1 MSFKKR
7 LSKLKF
13 AKKTTKTSKTT
24 EKNEKKVRK
33 FKIVKKP
40 TSMTKRIYLIFSIIV
55 VLFSIIILRLAQ
67 MQILNKSFYD
77 EKLNSSTTYT
87 VTTSNPRGEI
97 YDAAGNLLVSNT
109 VKQVV
114 AFTRSNTI
122 TAEEMKEL
130 AAKLSTL
137 VTLTET
143 DVTTRQKKDYYL
155 ADSDTYAAVVKSLP
169 DDEKYDS
176 YGNNL
181 TESEIYA
188 NAINAVT
195 DDEINYSED
204 ELKLVYIFSQMN
216 AASTFST
223 VNLTTGDLTEEQIAY
238 ITANQ
243 SKLSGISIATDW
255 DRETPTSSLASIIG
269 TVSSKDSGLPAE
281 EADDYLAKGYSLND
295 RVGTSYLE
303 KEYEEYLQGTH
314 TVREITTDKNGN
326 VVSDEVTSEGKAGQN
341 LKLTVNSDFQAGVE
355 SILNQYY
362 SADIADGYA
371 TYSEGAYAVALNPQ
385 TGAILAMAGLSHE
398 TGSSTTT
405 LDALGTINDIFVP
418 GSVVKAATL
427 TAGWESGA
435 ISGNQV
441 IADQFINI
449 AGSSAITSWFTGSGS
464 TNITAVQAL
473 EYSSNTYM
481 VQVALKMMGQEY
493 YSGMSLATTGMKE
506 AMEEL
511 RAAYAEYGMG
521 TSTGIDLPEN
531 TTGYISDDYSAGNVL
546 TEAFGQYDSYTP
558 MQLAQYAA
566 TVANGGKRIAPHL
579 VDSIYDND
587 GTDGIGTLAKTIETN
602 VLNEINISDDDMDLL
617 QQGFYQ
623 VVNSS
628 SGYATGTYMK
638 SSTVTIAGKTGTAET
653 YAVDAN
659 GNAVTTVNLS
669 VLAYDYSTS
678 DDSNIAVAVIIPHL
692 TSSDNHTNQYI
703 ARDIIN
709 LYMSTYV
716 NQ

>member
-13 AKKTTKTSKTT
+13 AKKTT
-24 EKNEKKVRK
+24 EKKVRK
-33 FKIVKKP
+33 FKIDKKP
-40 TSMTKRIYLIFSIIV
+40 TSMTKRIYLIFSVIV

-137 VTLTET
+137 VTFTET
-143 DVTTRQKKDYYL
+143 NVTTRQKKDYYL

-269 TVSSKDSGLPAE
+269 TVSSKHSGLPAE

-427 TAGWESGA
+427 TAGWESDV

-441 IADQFINI
+441 IADQSINI

-521 TSTGIDLPEN
+521 TSTGIDFPEN

-587 GTDGIGTLAKTIETN
+587 GTDGIGTLGKTIETN
-602 VLNEINISDDDMDLL
+602 VLNQINISDDDMDLL

-628 SGYATGTYMK
+628 SAYATGTYMK

-678 DDSNIAVAVIIPHL
+678 DDSHIAVAVIVPHL

>member
-13 AKKTTKTSKTT
+13 AKKTTKTSETT
-24 EKNEKKVRK
+24 ETTEKKVRK

-87 VTTSNPRGEI
+87 VTTSSPRGEI

-137 VTLTET
+137 VTFTET

-169 DDEKYDS
+169 NDEKYDS

-314 TVREITTDKNGN
+314 TVREITTDKSGN

-427 TAGWESGA
+427 TAGWEAGA

-441 IADQFINI
+441 IADQSINI

-653 YAVDAN
+653 YVEDEN
-659 GNAVTTVNLS
+659 HNVVTTVNLS

>member
-13 AKKTTKTSKTT
+13 AKKTT
-24 EKNEKKVRK
+24 EKKVRK
-33 FKIVKKP
+33 FKIDKKP
-40 TSMTKRIYLIFSIIV
+40 TSMTKRIYLIFSVIV

-137 VTLTET
+137 VTFTET
-143 DVTTRQKKDYYL
+143 NVTTRQKKDYYL

-216 AASTFST
+216 ATSTFST

-269 TVSSKDSGLPAE
+269 TVSSKHSGLPAE

-405 LDALGTINDIFVP
+405 LDVLGTINDIFVP

-427 TAGWESGA
+427 TAGWESDA

-441 IADQFINI
+441 IADQSINI

-587 GTDGIGTLAKTIETN
+587 GTDGIGTLGKTIETN
-602 VLNEINISDDDMDLL
+602 VLNQINISDDDMDLL

-628 SGYATGTYMK
+628 SAYATGTYMK

-678 DDSNIAVAVIIPHL
+678 DDSHIAVAVIVPHL

>member
-7 LSKLKF
+7 LSKLQF
-13 AKKTTKTSKTT
+13 AKKTT
-24 EKNEKKVRK
+24 EKKVRK
-33 FKIVKKP
+33 FKIDKKP
-40 TSMTKRIYLIFSIIV
+40 TSMTKRIYLIFSVIV

-137 VTLTET
+137 VTFTET
-143 DVTTRQKKDYYL
+143 NVTTRQKKDYYL

-269 TVSSKDSGLPAE
+269 TVSSKHSGLPAE

-427 TAGWESGA
+427 TAGWESDV

-441 IADQFINI
+441 IADQSINI

-587 GTDGIGTLAKTIETN
+587 GTDGIGTLGKTIETN
-602 VLNEINISDDDMDLL
+602 VLNQINISDDDMDLL

-628 SGYATGTYMK
+628 SAYATGTYMK

-678 DDSNIAVAVIIPHL
+678 DDSHIAVAVIVPHL

>member
-1 MSFKKR
+1 MM
-7 LSKLKF
+7 LQ
-13 AKKTTKTSKTT
+13 
-24 EKNEKKVRK
+24 V
-33 FKIVKKP
+33 I
-40 TSMTKRIYLIFSIIV
+40 
-55 VLFSIIILRLAQ
+55 
-67 MQILNKSFYD
+67 
-77 EKLNSSTTYT
+77 
-87 VTTSNPRGEI
+87 
-97 YDAAGNLLVSNT
+97 LLVSNT

-137 VTLTET
+137 VTFTET
-143 DVTTRQKKDYYL
+143 NVTTRQKKDYYL

-269 TVSSKDSGLPAE
+269 TVSSKHSGLPAE

-427 TAGWESGA
+427 TAGWESDA

-441 IADQFINI
+441 IADQSINI

-546 TEAFGQYDSYTP
+546 TEAFW
-558 MQLAQYAA
+558 
-566 TVANGGKRIAPHL
+566 
-579 VDSIYDND
+579 
-587 GTDGIGTLAKTIETN
+587 
-602 VLNEINISDDDMDLL
+602 
-617 QQGFYQ
+617 
-623 VVNSS
+623 
-628 SGYATGTYMK
+628 
-638 SSTVTIAGKTGTAET
+638 
-653 YAVDAN
+653 
-659 GNAVTTVNLS
+659 S
-669 VLAYDYSTS
+669 V
-678 DDSNIAVAVIIPHL
+678 
-692 TSSDNHTNQYI
+692 
-703 ARDIIN
+703 
-709 LYMSTYV
+709 
-716 NQ
+716 

>member
-13 AKKTTKTSKTT
+13 AKKTT
-24 EKNEKKVRK
+24 EKKVRK
-33 FKIVKKP
+33 FKIDKKP
-40 TSMTKRIYLIFSIIV
+40 TSMTKRIYLIFSVIV

-137 VTLTET
+137 VTFTET
-143 DVTTRQKKDYYL
+143 NVTTRQKKDYYL

-269 TVSSKDSGLPAE
+269 TVSSKHSGLPAE

-427 TAGWESGA
+427 TAGWESDA
-435 ISGNQV
+435 ISRNQV
-441 IADQFINI
+441 IADQSINI

-587 GTDGIGTLAKTIETN
+587 GTDGIGTLGKTIETN
-602 VLNEINISDDDMDLL
+602 VLNQINISDDDMDLL

-628 SGYATGTYMK
+628 SAYATGTYMK

-678 DDSNIAVAVIIPHL
+678 DDSHIAVAVIVPHL

>member
-24 EKNEKKVRK
+24 ETTEKKVRK

-87 VTTSNPRGEI
+87 VTTSSPRGEI

-122 TAEEMKEL
+122 TAEEIKEL

-181 TESEIYA
+181 TESEIYT
-188 NAINAVT
+188 NAVNAVT

-223 VNLTTGDLTEEQIAY
+223 VNLTTGDLTEEQIDY

-243 SKLSGISIATDW
+243 FKLSGISIATDW

-441 IADQFINI
+441 IADQSINI

-521 TSTGIDLPEN
+521 TNTGIDLPEN
-531 TTGYISDDYSAGNVL
+531 TTGYISDDYSAANVL

>member
-13 AKKTTKTSKTT
+13 AKKTT
-24 EKNEKKVRK
+24 EKKVRK
-33 FKIVKKP
+33 FKIDKKP
-40 TSMTKRIYLIFSIIV
+40 TSMTKRIYLIFSVIV

-137 VTLTET
+137 VTFTET
-143 DVTTRQKKDYYL
+143 NVTTRQKKDYYL

-269 TVSSKDSGLPAE
+269 TVSSKHSGLPAE

-355 SILNQYY
+355 SILNQYC

-427 TAGWESGA
+427 TAGWESDA

-441 IADQFINI
+441 IADQSINI

-587 GTDGIGTLAKTIETN
+587 GTDGIGTLGKTIETN
-602 VLNEINISDDDMDLL
+602 VLNQINISDDDMDLL

-628 SGYATGTYMK
+628 SAYATGTYMK

-678 DDSNIAVAVIIPHL
+678 DDSHIAVAVIVPHL

>member
-13 AKKTTKTSKTT
+13 AKKTT
-24 EKNEKKVRK
+24 EKKVRK
-33 FKIVKKP
+33 FKIDKKP
-40 TSMTKRIYLIFSIIV
+40 TSMTKRIYSIFSVIV

-137 VTLTET
+137 VTFTET
-143 DVTTRQKKDYYL
+143 NVTTRQKKDYYL

-269 TVSSKDSGLPAE
+269 TVSSKHSGLPEE

-427 TAGWESGA
+427 TAGWESDA

-441 IADQFINI
+441 IADQSINI

-587 GTDGIGTLAKTIETN
+587 GTAGIGTLGKTIETN
-602 VLNEINISDDDMDLL
+602 VLNQINISDDDMDLL

-628 SGYATGTYMK
+628 SAYATGTYMK

-678 DDSNIAVAVIIPHL
+678 DDSHIAVAVIIPHL

>member
-13 AKKTTKTSKTT
+13 VKKTT
-24 EKNEKKVRK
+24 EKKVRK
-33 FKIVKKP
+33 FKIDKKP
-40 TSMTKRIYLIFSIIV
+40 TSMTKRIYLIFSVIV

-137 VTLTET
+137 VTFTET
-143 DVTTRQKKDYYL
+143 NVTTRQKKDYYL

-269 TVSSKDSGLPAE
+269 TVSSKHSGLPAE

-427 TAGWESGA
+427 TAGWESDA

-441 IADQFINI
+441 IADQSINI

-587 GTDGIGTLAKTIETN
+587 GTDGIGTLGKTIETN
-602 VLNEINISDDDMDLL
+602 VLNQINISDDDMDLL

-628 SGYATGTYMK
+628 SAYATGTYMK

-678 DDSNIAVAVIIPHL
+678 DDSHIAVAVIVPHL

>member
-13 AKKTTKTSKTT
+13 AKKTT
-24 EKNEKKVRK
+24 EKKVRK
-33 FKIVKKP
+33 FKIDKKP
-40 TSMTKRIYLIFSIIV
+40 TSMTKRIYLIFSVIV

-137 VTLTET
+137 VTFTET
-143 DVTTRQKKDYYL
+143 NVTTRQKKDYYL

-269 TVSSKDSGLPAE
+269 TVSSKHSGLPAE

-427 TAGWESGA
+427 TAGWESDA

-441 IADQFINI
+441 IADQSINI

-546 TEAFGQYDSYTP
+546 TEAFGQYGSYTP

-587 GTDGIGTLAKTIETN
+587 GTAGIGTLGKTIETN
-602 VLNEINISDDDMDLL
+602 VLNQINISDDDMDLL

-628 SGYATGTYMK
+628 SAYATGTYMK

-678 DDSNIAVAVIIPHL
+678 DDSHIAVAVIIPHL

>member
-13 AKKTTKTSKTT
+13 AKKTT
-24 EKNEKKVRK
+24 EKKVRK
-33 FKIVKKP
+33 FKIDKKP
-40 TSMTKRIYLIFSIIV
+40 TSMTKRIYLIFSVIV

-137 VTLTET
+137 VTFTET
-143 DVTTRQKKDYYL
+143 NVTTRQKKDYYL

-243 SKLSGISIATDW
+243 SKLSGISITTDW

-269 TVSSKDSGLPAE
+269 TVSSKHSGLPAE

-427 TAGWESGA
+427 TAGWESDV

-441 IADQFINI
+441 IADQSINI

-587 GTDGIGTLAKTIETN
+587 GTDGIGTLGKTIETN
-602 VLNEINISDDDMDLL
+602 VLNQINISDDDMDLL

-628 SGYATGTYMK
+628 SAYATGTYMK

-678 DDSNIAVAVIIPHL
+678 DDSHIAVAVIVPHL

>member
-13 AKKTTKTSKTT
+13 AKKTT
-24 EKNEKKVRK
+24 EKKVRK
-33 FKIVKKP
+33 FKIDKKP
-40 TSMTKRIYLIFSIIV
+40 TSMTKRIYLIFSVIV

-122 TAEEMKEL
+122 IAEEMKEL

-137 VTLTET
+137 VTFTET
-143 DVTTRQKKDYYL
+143 NVTTRQKKDYYL

-269 TVSSKDSGLPAE
+269 TVSSKHSGLPAE

-427 TAGWESGA
+427 TAGWESDA

-441 IADQFINI
+441 IADQSINI

-587 GTDGIGTLAKTIETN
+587 GTDGIGTLGKTIETN
-602 VLNEINISDDDMDLL
+602 VLNQINISDDDMDLL

-628 SGYATGTYMK
+628 SAYATGTYMK

-678 DDSNIAVAVIIPHL
+678 DDSHIAVAVIVPHL

>member
-13 AKKTTKTSKTT
+13 AKKTT
-24 EKNEKKVRK
+24 EKKVRK
-33 FKIVKKP
+33 FKIDKKP
-40 TSMTKRIYLIFSIIV
+40 TSMTKRIYLIFSVIV

-137 VTLTET
+137 VTFTET
-143 DVTTRQKKDYYL
+143 NVTTRQKKDYYL

-188 NAINAVT
+188 NAIT

-269 TVSSKDSGLPAE
+269 TVSSKHSGLPAE

-427 TAGWESGA
+427 TAGWESDA

-441 IADQFINI
+441 IADQSINI

-587 GTDGIGTLAKTIETN
+587 GTAGIGTLGKTIETN
-602 VLNEINISDDDMDLL
+602 VLNQINISDDDMDLL

-628 SGYATGTYMK
+628 SAYATGTYMK

-678 DDSNIAVAVIIPHL
+678 DDSHIAVAVIIPHL

>member
-13 AKKTTKTSKTT
+13 DKKTT
-24 EKNEKKVRK
+24 EKKVRK
-33 FKIVKKP
+33 FKIDKKP
-40 TSMTKRIYLIFSIIV
+40 TSMTKRIYLIFSVIV

-137 VTLTET
+137 VTFTET
-143 DVTTRQKKDYYL
+143 NVTTRQKKDYYL

-269 TVSSKDSGLPAE
+269 TVSSKHSGLPAE

-427 TAGWESGA
+427 TAGWESDV

-441 IADQFINI
+441 IADQSINI

-587 GTDGIGTLAKTIETN
+587 GTDGIGTLGKTIETN
-602 VLNEINISDDDMDLL
+602 VLNQINISDDDMDLL

-628 SGYATGTYMK
+628 SAYATGTYMK

-678 DDSNIAVAVIIPHL
+678 DDSHIAVAVIVPHL

>member
-13 AKKTTKTSKTT
+13 AKKTT
-24 EKNEKKVRK
+24 EKKVRK
-33 FKIVKKP
+33 FKIDKKP
-40 TSMTKRIYLIFSIIV
+40 TSMTKRIYLIFSVIV

-137 VTLTET
+137 VTFTET
-143 DVTTRQKKDYYL
+143 NVTTRQKKDYYL

-269 TVSSKDSGLPAE
+269 TVSSKHSGLPAE

-303 KEYEEYLQGTH
+303 KEYGEYLQGTH

-427 TAGWESGA
+427 TAGWESDA

-441 IADQFINI
+441 IADQSINI

-587 GTDGIGTLAKTIETN
+587 GTAGIGTLGKTIETN
-602 VLNEINISDDDMDLL
+602 VLNQINISDDDMDLL

-628 SGYATGTYMK
+628 SAYATGTYMK

-678 DDSNIAVAVIIPHL
+678 DDSHIAVAVIIPHL

>member
-13 AKKTTKTSKTT
+13 AKKTT
-24 EKNEKKVRK
+24 EKKVRK
-33 FKIVKKP
+33 FKIDKKP
-40 TSMTKRIYLIFSIIV
+40 TSMTKRIYLIFSVIV

-137 VTLTET
+137 VTFTET
-143 DVTTRQKKDYYL
+143 NVTTRQKKDYYL

-269 TVSSKDSGLPAE
+269 TVSSKHSGLPEE

-427 TAGWESGA
+427 TAGWESDA

-441 IADQFINI
+441 IADQSINI

-587 GTDGIGTLAKTIETN
+587 GTDGIGTLGKTIETN
-602 VLNEINISDDDMDLL
+602 VLNQINISDDDMDLL

-628 SGYATGTYMK
+628 SAYATGTYMK

-678 DDSNIAVAVIIPHL
+678 DDSHIAVAVIVPHL

>member
-13 AKKTTKTSKTT
+13 AKKTT
-24 EKNEKKVRK
+24 EKKVRK
-33 FKIVKKP
+33 FKIDKKP
-40 TSMTKRIYLIFSIIV
+40 TSMTKRIYLIFSVIV

-137 VTLTET
+137 VTFTET
-143 DVTTRQKKDYYL
+143 NVTTRQKKDYYL

-269 TVSSKDSGLPAE
+269 TVSSKHSGLPAE

-427 TAGWESGA
+427 TAGWESDV

-441 IADQFINI
+441 IADQSINI

-587 GTDGIGTLAKTIETN
+587 GTDGIGTLGKTIETN
-602 VLNEINISDDDMDLL
+602 VLNQINISDDDMDLL

-628 SGYATGTYMK
+628 SAYATGTYMK

-678 DDSNIAVAVIIPHL
+678 DDSHIAVAVIVPHL
-692 TSSDNHTNQYI
+692 TSSDNHTDQYI

>member
-13 AKKTTKTSKTT
+13 AKKTT
-24 EKNEKKVRK
+24 EKKVRK
-33 FKIVKKP
+33 FKIDKKP
-40 TSMTKRIYLIFSIIV
+40 TSMTKRIYLIFSVIV

-137 VTLTET
+137 VTFTET
-143 DVTTRQKKDYYL
+143 NVTTRQKKDYYL

-269 TVSSKDSGLPAE
+269 TVSSKHSGLPAE

-427 TAGWESGA
+427 TAGWESDA

-441 IADQFINI
+441 IADQSINI

-546 TEAFGQYDSYTP
+546 TEAFGQ
-558 MQLAQYAA
+558 
-566 TVANGGKRIAPHL
+566 
-579 VDSIYDND
+579 
-587 GTDGIGTLAKTIETN
+587 
-602 VLNEINISDDDMDLL
+602 
-617 QQGFYQ
+617 
-623 VVNSS
+623 
-628 SGYATGTYMK
+628 
-638 SSTVTIAGKTGTAET
+638 
-653 YAVDAN
+653 
-659 GNAVTTVNLS
+659 
-669 VLAYDYSTS
+669 
-678 DDSNIAVAVIIPHL
+678 
-692 TSSDNHTNQYI
+692 
-703 ARDIIN
+703 
-709 LYMSTYV
+709 
-716 NQ
+716 

>member
-13 AKKTTKTSKTT
+13 AKKTT
-24 EKNEKKVRK
+24 EKKVRK
-33 FKIVKKP
+33 FKIDKKP
-40 TSMTKRIYLIFSIIV
+40 TSMTKRIYLIFSVIV

-137 VTLTET
+137 VTFTET
-143 DVTTRQKKDYYL
+143 NVTTRQKKDYYL

-269 TVSSKDSGLPAE
+269 TVSSKHSGLPAE

-427 TAGWESGA
+427 TAGWESDV

-441 IADQFINI
+441 IADQSINI

-464 TNITAVQAL
+464 TNITAIQAL

-481 VQVALKMMGQEY
+481 MQVALKMMGQEY

-587 GTDGIGTLAKTIETN
+587 GTDGIGTLGKTIETN
-602 VLNEINISDDDMDLL
+602 VLNQINISDDDMDLL

-628 SGYATGTYMK
+628 SAYATGTYMK

-678 DDSNIAVAVIIPHL
+678 DDSHIAVAVIVPHL

>member
-13 AKKTTKTSKTT
+13 AKKTT
-24 EKNEKKVRK
+24 EKKVRK
-33 FKIVKKP
+33 FKIDKKP
-40 TSMTKRIYLIFSIIV
+40 TSMTKRIYLIFSVIV

-137 VTLTET
+137 VTFTET
-143 DVTTRQKKDYYL
+143 NVTTRQKKDYYL

-269 TVSSKDSGLPAE
+269 TVSSKHSGLPAE

-427 TAGWESGA
+427 TAGWESDA

-441 IADQFINI
+441 IADQSINI

-587 GTDGIGTLAKTIETN
+587 GTAGIGTLGKTIETN
-602 VLNEINISDDDMDLL
+602 VLNQINISDDDMDLL
-617 QQGFYQ
+617 QQGVYQ

-628 SGYATGTYMK
+628 SAYATGTYMK

-678 DDSNIAVAVIIPHL
+678 DDSHIAVAVIIPHL

>member
-13 AKKTTKTSKTT
+13 AKKTT
-24 EKNEKKVRK
+24 EKKVRK
-33 FKIVKKP
+33 FKIDKKP
-40 TSMTKRIYLIFSIIV
+40 TSMTKRIYLIFSVIV

-137 VTLTET
+137 VTFTET
-143 DVTTRQKKDYYL
+143 NVTTRQKKDYYL

-269 TVSSKDSGLPAE
+269 TVSSKHSGLPAE

-427 TAGWESGA
+427 TAGWESDV

-441 IADQFINI
+441 IADQSINI

-546 TEAFGQYDSYTP
+546 TEAFGQYDSYIP

-587 GTDGIGTLAKTIETN
+587 GTDGIGTLGKTIETN
-602 VLNEINISDDDMDLL
+602 VLNQINISDDDMDLL

-628 SGYATGTYMK
+628 SAYATGTYMK

-678 DDSNIAVAVIIPHL
+678 DDSHIAVAVIVPHL

>member
-13 AKKTTKTSKTT
+13 AKKTT
-24 EKNEKKVRK
+24 EKKVRK
-33 FKIVKKP
+33 FKIDKKP
-40 TSMTKRIYLIFSIIV
+40 TSMTKRIYLIFSVIV
-55 VLFSIIILRLAQ
+55 VLFSIIILRLDQ

-137 VTLTET
+137 VTFTET
-143 DVTTRQKKDYYL
+143 NVTTRQKKDYYL

-216 AASTFST
+216 ATSTFST

-269 TVSSKDSGLPAE
+269 TVSSKHSGLPAE

-405 LDALGTINDIFVP
+405 LDVLGTINDIFVP

-427 TAGWESGA
+427 TAGWESDA

-441 IADQFINI
+441 IADQSINI

-678 DDSNIAVAVIIPHL
+678 DDSHIAVAVIVPHL

>member
-7 LSKLKF
+7 LRKLKF
-13 AKKTTKTSKTT
+13 AKKTT
-24 EKNEKKVRK
+24 EKKVRK
-33 FKIVKKP
+33 FKIDKKP
-40 TSMTKRIYLIFSIIV
+40 TSMTKRIYLIFSVIV

-137 VTLTET
+137 VTFTET
-143 DVTTRQKKDYYL
+143 NVTTRQKKDYYL

-269 TVSSKDSGLPAE
+269 TVSSKHSGLPAE

-427 TAGWESGA
+427 TAGWESDA

-441 IADQFINI
+441 IADQSINI

-587 GTDGIGTLAKTIETN
+587 GTDGIGTLGKTIETN
-602 VLNEINISDDDMDLL
+602 VLNQINISDDDMDLL

-628 SGYATGTYMK
+628 SAYATGTYMK

-678 DDSNIAVAVIIPHL
+678 DDSHIAVAVIVPHL

>member
-1 MSFKKR
+1 MNCDKIENEFVNCEESMSFKKSFNR
-7 LSKLKF
+7 LPI
-13 AKKTTKTSKTT
+13 AKKKASLTRR
-24 EKNEKKVRK
+24 V
-33 FKIVKKP
+33 
-40 TSMTKRIYLIFSIIV
+40 YLLFAIIV

-67 MQILNKSFYD
+67 MQLLNKSFY
-77 EKLNSSTTYT
+77 ENKLNASTTYT
-87 VTTSNPRGEI
+87 VTASSPRGQI
-97 YDAAGNLLVSNT
+97 YDASGKLLVSNS

-122 TAEEMKEL
+122 TAEQMKAL
-130 AAKLSTL
+130 AQKLSTL
-137 VTLTET
+137 VDFTET
-143 DVTTRQKKDYYL
+143 AVTTRQKKDYYL
-155 ADSDTYAAVVKSLP
+155 ADADTYEKVVQRLP
-169 DDEKYDS
+169 KDEKYDS
-176 YGNNL
+176 YGNRL
-181 TESEIYA
+181 TESTIYN
-188 NAINAVT
+188 NAVKAVT
-195 DDEINYSED
+195 DDEIQYSDE

-216 AASTFST
+216 AAATFST
-223 VNLTTGDLTEEQIAY
+223 VNLTTGDLSADQVAY

-243 SKLSGISIATDW
+243 AKLPGISIATDW
-255 DRETPTSSLASIIG
+255 DRTASASSLVPVIG
-269 TVSSKDSGLPAE
+269 TVSSKDAGLPAE
-281 EADDYLAKGYSLND
+281 EADAYLAKGYSLND

-314 TVREITTDKNGN
+314 TVRKITTDKTGN
-326 VVSDEVTSEGKAGQN
+326 IVSDQVTSEGKAGQN
-341 LKLTVNSDFQAGVE
+341 LKLTINADFQTGVE
-355 SILNQYY
+355 NILSQYY
-362 SADIADGYA
+362 GADIADGYA
-371 TYSEGAYAVALNPQ
+371 RYSEGAYAVALNPQ
-385 TGAILAMAGLSHE
+385 TGAILAMAGLSHDS
-398 TGSSTTT
+398 GSATTN
-405 LDALGTINDIFVP
+405 LDALGAINDIFVP

-427 TAGWESGA
+427 TAGWEAGV

-441 IADQFINI
+441 ITDQAINL
-449 AGSSAITSWFTGSGS
+449 AGSPAIKSWFTGNGA

-481 VQVALKMMGQEY
+481 VQVALKLMGQEY
-493 YSGMSLATTGMKE
+493 HSGMALATTGMKE

-531 TTGYISDDYSAGNVL
+531 TTGYVSDNYTAGNVL

-566 TVANGGKRIAPHL
+566 TVANGGKRIAPHI
-579 VDSIYDND
+579 VEGIYDND
-587 GTDGIGTLAKTIETN
+587 GTDGLGVLAKTIDSK
-602 VLNEINISDDDMDLL
+602 VLNTVNISNSEMALL

-628 SGYATGTYMK
+628 SGYATGTHMR

-659 GNAVTTVNLS
+659 GNVVTTVNLS

-678 DDSNIAVAVIIPHL
+678 DASNIAVAVIIPHL
-692 TSSDNHTNQYI
+692 TNDDNHSNQLI

>member
-13 AKKTTKTSKTT
+13 AKKTT
-24 EKNEKKVRK
+24 EKKVRK
-33 FKIVKKP
+33 FKIDKKP
-40 TSMTKRIYLIFSIIV
+40 TSMTKRIYLIFSVIV

-137 VTLTET
+137 VTFTET
-143 DVTTRQKKDYYL
+143 NVTTRQKKDYYL

-269 TVSSKDSGLPAE
+269 TVSSKHSGLPAE

-341 LKLTVNSDFQAGVE
+341 LKLTVNSDFQVGVE

-427 TAGWESGA
+427 TAGWESDA

-441 IADQFINI
+441 IADQSINI

-587 GTDGIGTLAKTIETN
+587 GTAGIGTLGKTIETN
-602 VLNEINISDDDMDLL
+602 VLNQINISDDDMDLL

-628 SGYATGTYMK
+628 SAYATGTYMK

-678 DDSNIAVAVIIPHL
+678 DDSHIAVAVIIPHL

>member
-13 AKKTTKTSKTT
+13 AKKTT
-24 EKNEKKVRK
+24 EKKVRK
-33 FKIVKKP
+33 FKIDKKP
-40 TSMTKRIYLIFSIIV
+40 TSMTKRIYLIFSVIV

-137 VTLTET
+137 VTFTET
-143 DVTTRQKKDYYL
+143 NVTTRQKKDYYL

-269 TVSSKDSGLPAE
+269 TVSSKHSGLPAE

-427 TAGWESGA
+427 TAGWESDV

-441 IADQFINI
+441 IADQSINI

-566 TVANGGKRIAPHL
+566 TVANSGKRIAPHL

-587 GTDGIGTLAKTIETN
+587 GTDGIGTLGKTIETN
-602 VLNEINISDDDMDLL
+602 VLNQINISDDDMDLL

-628 SGYATGTYMK
+628 SAYATGTYMK

-678 DDSNIAVAVIIPHL
+678 DDSHIAVAVIVPHL

>member
-13 AKKTTKTSKTT
+13 AKKTT
-24 EKNEKKVRK
+24 EKKVRK
-33 FKIVKKP
+33 FKIDKKP
-40 TSMTKRIYLIFSIIV
+40 TSMTKRIYLIFSVIV

-122 TAEEMKEL
+122 TAEEMTEL

-137 VTLTET
+137 VTFTET
-143 DVTTRQKKDYYL
+143 NVTTRQKKDYYL

-269 TVSSKDSGLPAE
+269 TVSSKHSGLPAE

-427 TAGWESGA
+427 TAGWESDV

-441 IADQFINI
+441 IADQSINI

-587 GTDGIGTLAKTIETN
+587 GTDGIGTLGKTIETN
-602 VLNEINISDDDMDLL
+602 VLNQINISDDDMDLL

-628 SGYATGTYMK
+628 SAYATGTYMK

-678 DDSNIAVAVIIPHL
+678 DDSHIAVAVIVPHL

>member
-13 AKKTTKTSKTT
+13 AKKTT
-24 EKNEKKVRK
+24 EKKVRK
-33 FKIVKKP
+33 FKIDKKP
-40 TSMTKRIYLIFSIIV
+40 TSMTKRIYLIFSVIV

-137 VTLTET
+137 VTFTET
-143 DVTTRQKKDYYL
+143 NVTTRQKKDYYL

-269 TVSSKDSGLPAE
+269 TVSSKHSGLPAE

-427 TAGWESGA
+427 TAGWESDV

-441 IADQFINI
+441 IADQSINI

-587 GTDGIGTLAKTIETN
+587 GTDGIGTLGKTIETN
-602 VLNEINISDDDMDLL
+602 VLNQINISDDDMDLL

-628 SGYATGTYMK
+628 SAYATGTYMK

-653 YAVDAN
+653 YKEDDN
-659 GNAVTTVNLS
+659 GNVVTTVNLS

-678 DDSNIAVAVIIPHL
+678 DDSHIAVAVIVPHL

>member
-13 AKKTTKTSKTT
+13 AKKTT
-24 EKNEKKVRK
+24 EKKVRK
-33 FKIVKKP
+33 FKIDKKP
-40 TSMTKRIYLIFSIIV
+40 TSMTKRIYLIFSVIV

-137 VTLTET
+137 VTFTET
-143 DVTTRQKKDYYL
+143 NVTTRQKKDYYL

-269 TVSSKDSGLPAE
+269 TVSSKHSGLPAE

-314 TVREITTDKNGN
+314 TVREITPDKNGN

-427 TAGWESGA
+427 TAGWESDA

-441 IADQFINI
+441 IADQSINI

-587 GTDGIGTLAKTIETN
+587 GTDGIGTLGKTIETN
-602 VLNEINISDDDMDLL
+602 VLNQINISDDDMDLL

-628 SGYATGTYMK
+628 SAYATGTYMK

-678 DDSNIAVAVIIPHL
+678 DDSHIAVAVIVPHL

>member
-13 AKKTTKTSKTT
+13 AKKTT
-24 EKNEKKVRK
+24 EKKVRK
-33 FKIVKKP
+33 FKIDKKP
-40 TSMTKRIYLIFSIIV
+40 TSMTKRIYLIFSVIV

-137 VTLTET
+137 VTFTET
-143 DVTTRQKKDYYL
+143 NVTTRQKKDYYL

-269 TVSSKDSGLPAE
+269 TVSSKHSGLPAE

-427 TAGWESGA
+427 TAGWESDA

-441 IADQFINI
+441 IADQSINI

-566 TVANGGKRIAPHL
+566 TVANGRKRIAPHL

-587 GTDGIGTLAKTIETN
+587 GTDGIGTLGKTIETN
-602 VLNEINISDDDMDLL
+602 VLNQINISDDDMDLL

-628 SGYATGTYMK
+628 SAYATGTYMK

-678 DDSNIAVAVIIPHL
+678 DDSHIAVAVIVPHL

>member
-13 AKKTTKTSKTT
+13 AKKTT
-24 EKNEKKVRK
+24 EKKVRK
-33 FKIVKKP
+33 FKIDKKP
-40 TSMTKRIYLIFSIIV
+40 TSMTKRIYLIFSVIV

-137 VTLTET
+137 VTFTET
-143 DVTTRQKKDYYL
+143 NVTTRQKKDYYL

-269 TVSSKDSGLPAE
+269 TVSSKHSGLPAE

-341 LKLTVNSDFQAGVE
+341 LKLTVDSDFQAGVE

-427 TAGWESGA
+427 TAGWESDV

-441 IADQFINI
+441 IADQSINI

-587 GTDGIGTLAKTIETN
+587 GTDGIGTLGKTIETN
-602 VLNEINISDDDMDLL
+602 VLNQINISDDDMDLL

-628 SGYATGTYMK
+628 SAYATGTYMK

-678 DDSNIAVAVIIPHL
+678 DDSHIAVAVIVPHL

>member
-13 AKKTTKTSKTT
+13 AKKTT
-24 EKNEKKVRK
+24 EKKVRK
-33 FKIVKKP
+33 FKIDKKP
-40 TSMTKRIYLIFSIIV
+40 TSMTKRIYLIFSVIV

-137 VTLTET
+137 VTFTET
-143 DVTTRQKKDYYL
+143 NVTTRQKKDYYL

-269 TVSSKDSGLPAE
+269 TVSSKHSGLPAE

-427 TAGWESGA
+427 TAGWESDA

-441 IADQFINI
+441 IADQSINI

-587 GTDGIGTLAKTIETN
+587 GTDGIGTLGKTIETN
-602 VLNEINISDDDMDLL
+602 VLNQINISDDDMDLL

-628 SGYATGTYMK
+628 SAYATGTYMK

-678 DDSNIAVAVIIPHL
+678 DDSHIAVAVIIPHL

>member
-13 AKKTTKTSKTT
+13 AKKTT
-24 EKNEKKVRK
+24 EKKVRK
-33 FKIVKKP
+33 FKIDKKP
-40 TSMTKRIYLIFSIIV
+40 TSMTKRIYLIFSVIV

-137 VTLTET
+137 VTFTET
-143 DVTTRQKKDYYL
+143 NVTTRQKKDYYL

-269 TVSSKDSGLPAE
+269 TVSSKHSGLPAE

-295 RVGTSYLE
+295 HVGTSYLE

-427 TAGWESGA
+427 TAGWESDV

-441 IADQFINI
+441 IADQSINI

-587 GTDGIGTLAKTIETN
+587 GTDGIGTLGKTIETN
-602 VLNEINISDDDMDLL
+602 VLNQINISDDDMDLL

-628 SGYATGTYMK
+628 SAYATGTYMK

-678 DDSNIAVAVIIPHL
+678 DDSHIAVAVIVPHL

>member
-55 VLFSIIILRLAQ
+55 VLFLIIILRLAQ

-441 IADQFINI
+441 IADQSINI